1 MSNPVAAPTIRVL
14 LTEDVAAD
22 AELEV
27 RELRRAGLRFTH
39 RIVESEQSFERALR
53 AFGPDVILSDFSMPG
68 FDGMR
73 ALELAR
79 ELAPETPFVFVSGTI
94 GEEYAVRALKNGAT
108 DYVLK
113 TGLVRLPAAVERALA
128 EARERREKR
137 RTEVELEIARERLT
151 SIFNA
156 LPDMLWSADARTRRF
171 LYVSPAAERLF
182 GYGPEE
188 FLARPDLWTEL
199 IYPRDR
205 PIALQGWDLLEAQG
219 GFDVDYRAVRR
230 DGSVRWINDRG
241 RLIRG
246 DDGSAERVDGLMR
259 DITEQV
265 EHRSRIARL
274 SRVREFSSSINSAL
288 VRLRERQALFEEICR
303 IALDVGRFTG
313 AHVGLLQDDG
323 GEVAWVSRHGSSRG
337 VLEGVVVTRQEDPD
351 TGMGIV
357 GRALRSGKAAVWN
370 DVAWDPGVRLRERF
384 AENGVAASGT
394 FPLLLEGRS
403 IGVFGLHASEPGF
416 FDADE
421 IRMLEELTANISFA
435 LELIAKQDQLT
446 YLALYD
452 PLTGLP
458 NRTLFHERLTQAT
471 EAARRAD
478 AGLALALIDLERF
491 KAINDTLGR
500 QAGDRVLQALAG
512 RLQEATG
519 DINRVAR
526 LGSNVFALL
535 FHGISGAEEVARRLE
550 DAAAR
555 YLGTPFRTDDRDV
568 RLAAK
573 AGIAVY
579 PEDGANA
586 DALFRNAEAAL
597 KRAKETGER
606 YLFYAPNINA
616 RVSEQVEL
624 EHRLRRAVEQGE
636 LFLHFQPKLDLVTRR
651 IVGLEAL
658 MRWHGAD
665 GELVPPARFVPVLE
679 QTGLIL
685 EAGRQV
691 IAAANAVH
699 RGWQAKGLAP
709 PRIAVNI
716 SALQLRRR
724 SFVADVLAAMRDAG
738 TDAGGVDIEITES
751 LLMIEVADSIRK
763 LRELREAGMHI
774 ALDDFGTGYSSL
786 AYLSRL
792 PVDAVKIDRGFVRG
806 MTENAGDRSI
816 VSAIVSLAHSL
827 HLKVVAEGVET
838 QAQAQLLGLLR
849 CDQAQGYLFS
859 PPLPEDRVEAL
870 IARAAV

>member
-1 MSNPVAAPTIRVL
+1 MRRPVAAPTVRVL

-39 RIVESEQSFERALR
+39 RLAEDEEAFERALR
-53 AFGPDVILSDFSMPG
+53 EFVPDVILSDFSMPG

-73 ALELAR
+73 ALALAR

-113 TGLVRLPAAVERALA
+113 SSLLRLPAAVERALA

-151 SIFNA
+151 SIFNS
-156 LPDMLWSADARTRRF
+156 LPDMLWSADARTRRY
-171 LYVSPAAERLF
+171 LYVSPAAQRLF
-182 GYGPEE
+182 GHDPEE
-188 FLARPDLWTEL
+188 FLARPDLGTGL
-199 IYPRDR
+199 VYAKDR
-205 PIALQGWDLLEAQG
+205 PIAVQAWQQLETQGS
-219 GFDVDYRAVRR
+219 FDVDYRAVRR
-230 DGSVRWINDRG
+230 DGSVRWINDRA

-246 DDGSAERVDGLMR
+246 ADGATERVDGLMR

-313 AHVGLLQDDG
+313 AHVGLVQDG
-323 GEVAWVSRHGSSRG
+323 GAVAWVTRHGSSRQ
-337 VLEGVVVTRQEDPD
+337 VLEGVVVTCQEDSE
-351 TGMGIV
+351 TGKGIV

-370 DVAWDPGVRLRERF
+370 DVARDPGVRLRSRF

-394 FPLLLEGRS
+394 FPLRLEGRS
-403 IGVFGLHASEPGF
+403 IGVFGLHAAEPGF

-421 IRMLEELTANISFA
+421 IRLLEELTANISFA

-478 AGLALALIDLERF
+478 TALALVLIDLERF

-512 RLQEATG
+512 RLQEASG

-535 FHGISGAEEVARRLE
+535 FQGISGAEEVVRRLD
-550 DAAAR
+550 DAATR
-555 YLGTPFRTDDRDV
+555 FLGMPFRIEERDV

-573 AGIAVY
+573 AGIAVH
-579 PEDGANA
+579 PEDGASA

-665 GELVPPARFVPVLE
+665 GELVSPARFVPVLE

-685 EAGRQV
+685 EAGRQA
-691 IAAANAVH
+691 IAAANAAY

-738 TDAGGVDIEITES
+738 ADAGGVDLEITES
-751 LLMIEVADSIRK
+751 LLMTEVAESIRK

-792 PVDAVKIDRGFVRG
+792 PLDAVKIDRGFVHG
-806 MTENAGDRSI
+806 MTGNAGDRSI
-816 VSAIVSLAHSL
+816 VSAIASLAHSL
-827 HLKVVAEGVET
+827 QLKVVAEGVET

-859 PPLPEDRVEAL
+859 PPLPQERVEAL
-870 IARAAV
+870 IARAAL